1 MGLVAEARGAMGQ
14 KRRSNQPFLPGLDLT
29 RAPRVQR
36 TPRKSEAEQRRAA
49 PGRGPARERGRE
61 TLVVAAEIRHADRP
75 SGERR
80 ALDVLAARLAEIAAD
95 LHISDQLSAERPLA
109 RTPDAGEKG
118 YP

>member
-1 MGLVAEARGAMGQ
+1 MGQ
-14 KRRSNQPFLPGLDLT
+14 KRRSDQPFLPGLDLT

-75 SGERR
+75 SRERR
-80 ALDVLAARLAEIAAD
+80 ALGVLAARLAEIAAD
-95 LHISDQLSAERPLA
+95 LHVSDQLSAERSLPS
-109 RTPDAGEKG
+109 TSQTVEKG
-118 YP
+118 HP